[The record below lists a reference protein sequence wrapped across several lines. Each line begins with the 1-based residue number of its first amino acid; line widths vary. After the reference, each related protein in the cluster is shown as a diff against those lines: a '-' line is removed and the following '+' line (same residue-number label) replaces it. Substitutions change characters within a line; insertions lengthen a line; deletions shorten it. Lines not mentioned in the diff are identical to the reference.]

1 MPFGIRSNLGYQFQ
15 INSLPLNIA
24 VWRQTKFCKNWH
36 RGLLLYFHVISV
48 VNLKPKLYM
57 ISKFFL
63 LSLSGSATYFYELAV
78 KKEAKTLWK
87 DWLLSFTICIFIY
100 ICNNKIKKLALLNAI
115 IQKEIALKN
124 YFPCAW
130 NKLKVTTE
138 SQTLKLSAS
147 TTFELFFILNIPL
160 ISMKFQS
167 LKNWLIKSFRITKTN
182 M

>member
-36 RGLLLYFHVISV
+36 RSLLLYFHVISV

-57 ISKFFL
+57 ISEFFL
-63 LSLSGSATYFYELAV
+63 LSLSSSAACFYVLAV

-87 DWLLSFTICIFIY
+87 DWLLSFTICD
-100 ICNNKIKKLALLNAI
+100 NKIKKLALLNAI

-160 ISMKFQS
+160 ISMKFW
-167 LKNWLIKSFRITKTN
+167 KTDWLNVFE
-182 M
+182 